1 MSTLKYWL
9 WLSSLREIAAKKT
22 MTLID
27 YFGSPENVFF
37 AAESDYDSVPGLTGA
52 DRKNLCKKSMEQA
65 EKILSDCRRL
75 NVSILTISDAAY
87 PERLKNIYDPP
98 CVLYIKGRLPAIDE
112 EAALGV
118 VGTRRATAYGLQV
131 TDKLCFE
138 LAAAGML
145 IVSGLAEGI
154 DACAHSA
161 SARAGAPSIAVLGC
175 GTDVVYPQSSRRLY
189 EHIAATG
196 ALISEYPPGTPAVGA
211 HFPVRN
217 RILSGLSVGVL
228 VTEAPAKSG
237 ALITAARALEQGRDV
252 FAVPGNIGVETSA
265 GCNALIRDGAQ
276 IVTGCLDVLREYMP
290 LYPHKIALL
299 KQENAA
305 LPQEMRTLPAQPAPL
320 AQRCAQP
327 DAGVLP
333 ALEEKIKNFTEPQRA
348 IIVTI
353 AGQPLHIDDIIS
365 ITQLSPQIVSAQ
377 LTLLELSGI
386 VSQLPGKYFN
396 ANVGG

>member
-9 WLSSLREIAAKKT
+9 WLSSLRDIAAKKM

-27 YFGSPENVFF
+27 YFGSPENVYF
-37 AAESDYDSVPGLTGA
+37 AAGSDYDGVPGLSGG
-52 DRKNLCKKSMEQA
+52 DREKLRCKSMERA
-65 EKILSDCRRL
+65 ERILEDCDRL
-75 NVSILTISDAAY
+75 SVGILTISDAAY
-87 PERLKNIYDPP
+87 PERLKNIDDPP

-118 VGTRRATAYGLQV
+118 VGTRRATAYGLEV
-131 TDKLCFE
+131 TDRLCFE

-154 DACAHSA
+154 DACAQSA
-161 SARAGAPSIAVLGC
+161 SARAGAPSVAVLGC
-175 GTDVVYPQSSRRLY
+175 GTDVVYPQTSRRLY

-196 ALISEYPPGTPAVGA
+196 ALVSEYPPGTPAIGA

-228 VTEAPAKSG
+228 VTEAPEKSG

-252 FAVPGNIGVETSA
+252 FSVPGNIGVETSA

-299 KQENAA
+299 KPETAA
-305 LPQEMRTLPAQPAPL
+305 LPQAMRTLPERTAASVQAHAQTGAASL
-320 AQRCAQP
+320 
-327 DAGVLP
+327 L

-353 AGQPLHIDDIIS
+353 TGRPLHIDDIIH

-377 LTLLELSGI
+377 LTLLELSG
-386 VSQLPGKYFN
+386 VVAQLPGKYFN
-396 ANVGG
+396 ASIGD